1 MPVTLIN
8 PFEVA
13 ATQEAAFV
21 ESWKRTAAVFAD
33 KPGYLD
39 TRLHQSLDPAARFR
53 FVNVAHWS
61 SAEAWAEAMKAFPP
75 QEGGVSG
82 IKANPA
88 LYTPVQSGAIEARG
102 ATIEDEI
109 RSMEEGLARAY
120 QANDA
125 GFLGRVLAEDYVVT
139 DGPGTTSDKRKVLA
153 DHEGKRLHVGRF
165 TFDEIRVQRLGPDAA
180 MVTGQYTWDAS
191 YDGHPI
197 PGAFRYLRVYVR
209 GNAGWQVKAGQV
221 TPSPPPRKR

>member
-13 ATQEAAFV
+13 AAQEAAFV
-21 ESWKRTAAVFAD
+21 ESWKRTAAVFAE

-39 TRLHQSLDPAARFR
+39 TRLHQSIDAAARFR

-75 QEGGVSG
+75 QEGGVPG

-88 LYTPVQSGAIEARG
+88 LYTPVQGGSIEAHG
-102 ATIEDEI
+102 ASVEDEL
-109 RSMEEGLARAY
+109 RHVEEGLARAY

-125 GFLGRVLAEDYVVT
+125 GYLGRVLADDYLVT
-139 DGPGTTSDKRKVLA
+139 DGPGITSDKRKVLA
-153 DHEGKRLHVGRF
+153 DHESKRLHVESF
-165 TFDEIRVQRLGPDAA
+165 TFDEMKVQRLGPDAA

-197 PGAFRYLRVYVR
+197 PGTFRYLRVYTR
-209 GNAGWQVKAGQV
+209 GDAGWQIKAGQV
-221 TPSPPPRKR
+221 TPLLPPRRD

>member
-8 PFEVA
+8 PFQVA
-13 ATQEAAFV
+13 PEQEAAFV
-21 ESWKRTAAVFAD
+21 ESWKRTAAEFAA

-39 TRLHQSLDPAARFR
+39 TKLHQSIDPQARFR

-75 QEGGVSG
+75 QEGGVPG
-82 IKANPA
+82 IEANPA
-88 LYTPVQSGAIEARG
+88 LYTPAQGGSIEARN
-102 ATIEDEI
+102 ATVEDELRGI
-109 RSMEEGLARAY
+109 EEGLARAY

-125 GFLGRVLAEDYVVT
+125 AYLGRLLADDYQVT
-139 DGPGTTSDKRKVLA
+139 DGPGTTSDKAKVLA
-153 DHEGKRLHVGRF
+153 DHEGKRLRVGSFR
-165 TFDEIRVQRLGPDAA
+165 FDEMHVTRLGPDAA
-180 MVTGQYTWDAS
+180 MVAGQYTWEAS

-209 GNAGWQVKAGQV
+209 GDGGWQVKAGQV
-221 TPSPPPRKR
+221 TPVRPAPQR